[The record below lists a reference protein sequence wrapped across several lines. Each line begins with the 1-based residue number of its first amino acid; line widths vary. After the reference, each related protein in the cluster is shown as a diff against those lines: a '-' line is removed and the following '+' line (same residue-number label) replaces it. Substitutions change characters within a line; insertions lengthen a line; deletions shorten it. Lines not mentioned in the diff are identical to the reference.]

1 MTGGILNQ
9 QINHSSIK
17 LIIICFLFSI
27 ISANN
32 PLRINNNRLNKHLSE
47 LSKFGNNE
55 FGGVS
60 RVAYS
65 DADLNGREFVMK
77 LMKTAGMDVHI
88 DAGGNII
95 GTLAGKNNDLPPI
108 AIGSHIDSVPEGGN
122 FDGNVGS
129 MSAIEVAQTL
139 RESKHTL
146 NHPLIVVI
154 FQNEEGGLFGS
165 KVMTSGLTELELELQ
180 SSSGYSIR
188 KGIQRIGGNIDQ
200 LEKAKLKKNEWVAY
214 VELHIEQGGILYNE
228 NLDIGVVQG
237 IVGIKQWDVMV
248 KGFANHA
255 GTTPMDQRRDALYA
269 AAQYVQ
275 AVHEIG
281 KNTPGKQVA
290 TVGIIKSFPGA
301 PNVIPGMV
309 NASLEIRDLDGKKIN
324 SIYKNIKS
332 SSENIAKNTGTE
344 FKFKQTI
351 NIIPEPTNRRVSWA
365 INQAAQDLQLSSKF
379 MPSGAGHDA
388 QEMAVICPIGMIF
401 IPSKEGISHSP
412 KEYSSPKDIAN
423 GANVLLHTVLKLD
436 EQYSEEN

>member
-1 MTGGILNQ
+1 MNQ

-290 TVGIIKSFPGA
+290 TVGKIKSFPGA

>member
-290 TVGIIKSFPGA
+290 TVGKIKSFPGA

-401 IPSKEGISHSP
+401 IPSKGGISHSP

-436 EQYSEEN
+436 KQYSEEN

>member
-1 MTGGILNQ
+1 LTGGILNQ

-290 TVGIIKSFPGA
+290 TVGKIKSFPGA

>member
-1 MTGGILNQ
+1 LTGGILNQ

-290 TVGIIKSFPGA
+290 TVGKIKSFPGA

-324 SIYKNIKS
+324 SVYKNIKS

>member
-188 KGIQRIGGNIDQ
+188 KGIERIGGNIDQ
-200 LEKAKLKKNEWVAY
+200 LEKAKLKKNEWAAY

-237 IVGIKQWDVMV
+237 IVGIKQWEVLIT
-248 KGFANHA
+248 GFANHA

-269 AAQYVQ
+269 ASQYVQ

-281 KNTPGKQVA
+281 KKTPGKQVA

-301 PNVIPGMV
+301 PNVIPGIV

-324 SIYKNIKS
+324 SIYKKIES
-332 SSENIAKNTGTE
+332 TSENIAKNTGTE

-401 IPSKEGISHSP
+401 IPSKGGISHSP

-436 EQYSEEN
+436 KQYSEEN

>member
-290 TVGIIKSFPGA
+290 TVGKIKSFPGA

-436 EQYSEEN
+436 KQYSEEN

>member
-1 MTGGILNQ
+1 LNQ

-290 TVGIIKSFPGA
+290 TVGKIKSFPGA

>member
-1 MTGGILNQ
+1 MGADIKILNK
-9 QINHSSIK
+9 SFK
-17 LIIICFLFSI
+17 G
-27 ISANN
+27 
-32 PLRINNNRLNKHLSE
+32 SE
-47 LSKFGNNE
+47 LIGDISVKYSQLKPIKISGSIVSRLIDE
-55 FGGVS
+55 FPILFIACATCKGVS
-60 RVAYS
+60 EITGIEELRYKES
-65 DADLNGREFVMK
+65 DRIKAMEAGLKK
-77 LMKTAGMDVHI
+77 LGITVSSTSNSI
-88 DAGGNII
+88 TI
-95 GTLAGKNNDLPPI
+95 
-108 AIGSHIDSVPEGGN
+108 EGGN

-129 MSAIEVAQTL
+129 ISAIEVAQTL
-139 RESKHTL
+139 KESKHTL

-165 KVMTSGLTELELELQ
+165 KVMTSGLTGLELELQ

-188 KGIQRIGGNIDQ
+188 KGIERIGGNIDQ
-200 LEKAKLKKNEWVAY
+200 LEKAKLKKNEWAAY

-237 IVGIKQWDVMV
+237 IVGIKQWEVLV
-248 KGFANHA
+248 TGFANHA

-269 AAQYVQ
+269 ASQYVQ

-281 KNTPGKQVA
+281 KKTPGKQVA

-301 PNVIPGMV
+301 PNVIPGIV

-324 SIYKNIKS
+324 SIYKKIES
-332 SSENIAKNTGTE
+332 TSENIAKNTGTK

-401 IPSKEGISHSP
+401 IPSKGGISHSP

-436 EQYSEEN
+436 KQYSEEN

>member
-1 MTGGILNQ
+1 MNQ

-290 TVGIIKSFPGA
+290 TVGKIKSFPGA

-324 SIYKNIKS
+324 SIFKNIKS

>member
-1 MTGGILNQ
+1 
-9 QINHSSIK
+9 
-17 LIIICFLFSI
+17 
-27 ISANN
+27 
-32 PLRINNNRLNKHLSE
+32 
-47 LSKFGNNE
+47 
-55 FGGVS
+55 
-60 RVAYS
+60 
-65 DADLNGREFVMK
+65 
-77 LMKTAGMDVHI
+77 MKTAGMDVHI
-88 DAGGNII
+88 DPGGNII
-95 GTLAGKNNDLPPI
+95 GILAGKNNDLPPI

-129 MSAIEVAQTL
+129 ISAIEVAQTL
-139 RESKHTL
+139 KESKHTL

-188 KGIQRIGGNIDQ
+188 KGIERIGGNIDQ
-200 LEKAKLKKNEWVAY
+200 LEKAKLKKNEWAAY

-237 IVGIKQWDVMV
+237 IVGIKQWEVLV
-248 KGFANHA
+248 TGFANHA

-269 AAQYVQ
+269 ASQYVQ

-281 KNTPGKQVA
+281 KKTPGKQVA

-301 PNVIPGMV
+301 PNVIPGIV

-324 SIYKNIKS
+324 SIYKKIES
-332 SSENIAKNTGTE
+332 TSENIAKNTGTK

-401 IPSKEGISHSP
+401 IPSKGGISHSP

-436 EQYSEEN
+436 KQYSEEN